1 MRSSCGILPLPRHII
16 ALPARIIPL
25 AIPGVLVVLAACRPL
40 PLAAQDS
47 PASLTAPESLT
58 PALSVSSRLDE
69 RVSRLSSGDWVSAG
83 ADLHVQVAGA
93 DRAGVRAWR
102 IEVFAIEEGERVLV
116 EIAGV
121 QEWES
126 ATRKWVHTD
135 LSAAEAAAGLWIWSG
150 AFRPGDEIVIQCRD
164 ADAGR
169 IVDHPV
175 TLRVVPSFGA
185 RLALATPVSVVFPVS
200 GEATL
205 TASAGFAFRYYR
217 ISNRPFWRTLD
228 RIGFPAVS
236 FAYATIGGR
245 KSILYSIGILA
256 INDQLHISYGGFRN
270 SLTAN
275 NFWMIGLSL
284 HTSDL
289 MADLRRALR

>member
-1 MRSSCGILPLPRHII
+1 MSKSHG
-16 ALPARIIPL
+16 LPAFCGQLGLCILFLCPPRT
-25 AIPGVLVVLAACRPL
+25 
-40 PLAAQDS
+40 
-47 PASLTAPESLT
+47 LTAQTANPVAPRAAGAGSEPA
-58 PALSVSSRLDE
+58 PALIVSSRLEE
-69 RVSRLSSGDWVSAG
+69 RRTPLASGDWLPAQ
-83 ADLHVQVAGA
+83 ADLHVRVAEA
-93 DRAGVRAWR
+93 EEAGVRAWR
-102 IEVFAIEEGERVLV
+102 LEVYAIEDGERVPIEV
-116 EIAGV
+116 PGV

-126 ATRKWVHTD
+126 GTRKWIHTD
-135 LSAAEAAAGLWIWSG
+135 LTPADAVDGLWIWSG
-150 AFRPGDEIVIQCRD
+150 TFRPGDEIVLQCRA
-164 ADAGR
+164 ADSGR
-169 IVDHPV
+169 LVDHPV

-185 RLALATPVSVVFPVS
+185 RLALSTPVSVVFPVS

-217 ISNRPFWRTLD
+217 VSNNRFWRALD

-245 KSILYSIGILA
+245 KSVLYSIGVSA

-270 SLTAN
+270 SRRAN

-289 MADLRRALR
+289 MADLRRALK